1 MHRISDE
8 NIEQLKWS
16 KREVENK
23 LLTSQDQVRKLK
35 IELEDE
41 LASDKNKRIEF
52 LAKQKNK
59 YQFENIELKYS
70 IKEKYDPALK

>member
-59 YQFENIELKYS
+59 YQFENIELKYT